1 MDKLGL
7 GRKMERAA
15 MARWVWHGFNCWQ
28 PPRAKWSTQD
38 IFDLF
43 DFIAVKPDCPVNFVQ
58 VKRHR
63 ATELEGA
70 RIAIS
75 AFAALYPI
83 PASYF
88 LVSWRKAKGN
98 DAGALFEAW
107 ELLPNG
113 RWASAGTWFDEV
125 E

>member
-7 GRKMERAA
+7 GRKMERLV
-15 MARWVWHGFNCWQ
+15 MSRWTWHGFDCWQ

-43 DFIAVKPDCPVNFVQ
+43 DFIAVKADCPVNFVQ
-58 VKRHR
+58 VKRER
-63 ATELEGA
+63 ASELERA
-70 RIAIS
+70 RMAIS
-75 AFAALYPI
+75 AFSALHPI
-83 PASYF
+83 PATYF

-98 DAGALFEAW
+98 DAGVIFEAY

-113 RWASAGTWFDEV
+113 RWAFSGKWFGR
-125 E
+125 